1 MNLFKQIKISD
12 NAAGVDESI
21 LEKLFDLY
29 FTTKH
34 QAIETGIGLYMSKMI
49 IEKNMGGTLRVVN
62 TDVGARF
69 IITLAHESSKS
80 SPKVM

>member
-34 QAIETGIGLYMSKMI
+34 QAIGTGIGLYM
-49 IEKNMGGTLRVVN
+49 TYQ
-62 TDVGARF
+62 
-69 IITLAHESSKS
+69 IITQHFKGEMFVKNSTMKINDEDYKGLELIINI
-80 SPKVM
+80 PI